1 MVRIIDRRFDSKN
14 KSAVEPPALH
24 APLQAADPQGGV
36 EAIHGR
42 SIRDLENGESRSPFP
57 RDLSE
62 PAASRQGRHVG
73 AGFPG
78 NDQFS
83 TGDRIKRPLGG
94 GGDGAGK
101 GKASQ
106 DGEHE
111 DDFVFQLSR
120 EEFLDLFFEDL
131 ELPRLIRTQL
141 AKVTDYKTRRAGFTS
156 DGVPANINIVR
167 SMRGALGRRL
177 ALGSPWVAR
186 IRDAAAGARRGARAW
201 RRGQRGSARPAPM
214 ELAALRARIDR
225 IPFIDRFDLR
235 YNNRVRGRAPPPRR

>member
-14 KSAVEPPALH
+14 KSAVNRQRFMRRFKQQIRKA
-24 APLQAADPQGGV
+24 V
-36 EAIHGR
+36 SEAIHGR
-42 SIRDLENGESRSPFP
+42 SIRDLENGEQISIPA

-62 PAASRQGRHVG
+62 PSLHHGKGGVWEQV
-73 AGFPG
+73 FPG

-131 ELPRLIRTQL
+131 ELP
-141 AKVTDYKTRRAGFTS
+141 A
-156 DGVPANINIVR
+156 
-167 SMRGALGRRL
+167 
-177 ALGSPWVAR
+177 
-186 IRDAAAGARRGARAW
+186 
-201 RRGQRGSARPAPM
+201 
-214 ELAALRARIDR
+214 
-225 IPFIDRFDLR
+225 
-235 YNNRVRGRAPPPRR
+235 